1 MNPFFFVDNSEK
13 LLSKY
18 HSMENL
24 IFLDTITLLFHQIFL
39 YRLQDI
45 ELDISLYNKP
55 EIKNTDNWNESYQM
69 TIFTCYQNII
79 NTVLSDSILK
89 DHFSLFNSYHKIWW
103 DSFIRL
109 ATYKV
114 SDFSIIDFYELL
126 EQQDKSNLSALSM
139 RLMADFWL
147 TETYISYMSMKYKKT
162 NI

>member
-13 LLSKY
+13 LLSKC

-45 ELDISLYNKP
+45 ELNISLYNKP

-89 DHFSLFNSYHKIWW
+89 DHFSLFNSYHKI
-103 DSFIRL
+103 
-109 ATYKV
+109 
-114 SDFSIIDFYELL
+114 
-126 EQQDKSNLSALSM
+126 
-139 RLMADFWL
+139 
-147 TETYISYMSMKYKKT
+147 
-162 NI
+162 